1 MVLYGTE
8 CLWNVY
14 GHLIELMVIW
24 WAPQRIWSQFTQTP
38 PEPNKIES
46 NWTWSLPCKHS
57 NKQDELNGHE
67 IKNRIEF
74 YSILVLLW
82 GWIEMNMRY
91 NQGGK
96 DHLKFWIDICCIV
109 INQYWGI
116 NMSHKKVSISGT
128 NRTHLFLERFKQN
141 IMWQIQGYLRVSIQ
155 FSLWR
160 AWHP

>member
-1 MVLYGTE
+1 MYMLCLVYSIVLYGAE

-38 PEPNKIES
+38 PKPNKIES

-67 IKNRIEF
+67 IKNRREI
-74 YSILVLLW
+74 YSILVLFW

-91 NQGGK
+91 EKGQK
-96 DHLKFWIDICCIV
+96 LKFDQDLC
-109 INQYWGI
+109 
-116 NMSHKKVSISGT
+116 KKLWYELNPRVRCAFGNVFNIASFAFCGFAKSA
-128 NRTHLFLERFKQN
+128 FLYQCWVVLMKVN
-141 IMWQIQGYLRVSIQ
+141 GN
-155 FSLWR
+155 
-160 AWHP
+160 